1 MSKNKRL
8 DGVELLRRQAAMVA
22 ANFRRVMERDAL
34 SLADV
39 AAATGLDP
47 RTLRAILRCA
57 NTSHPR
63 TLHKLARGL
72 GISVDELMLPAGG
85 WRRFIHPTTPL
96 IDRVVAAHRESFAGW
111 SDADFDVLYDRL
123 DTGREWTEDGV
134 LAAVDKINA
143 QRELWRRVNIIL
155 ESGEAELCVM
165 IVKFLYGRVTA
176 RATS

>member
-1 MSKNKRL
+1 M
-8 DGVELLRRQAAMVA
+8 EILRRQAAVVA
-22 ANFRRVMERDAL
+22 ANFRRVMERDGR

-72 GISVDELMLPAGG
+72 GISVDELMLSADC
-85 WRRFIHPTTPL
+85 WRRFNHPATPL

-111 SDADFDVLYDRL
+111 SDADLDVLYDRL
-123 DTGREWTEDGV
+123 GAGREWTEDGV
-134 LAAVDKINA
+134 LAAVDKVNA
-143 QRELWRRVNIIL
+143 QLELWRRVNIIL

-165 IVKFLYGRVTA
+165 IVKFLHHRVMA